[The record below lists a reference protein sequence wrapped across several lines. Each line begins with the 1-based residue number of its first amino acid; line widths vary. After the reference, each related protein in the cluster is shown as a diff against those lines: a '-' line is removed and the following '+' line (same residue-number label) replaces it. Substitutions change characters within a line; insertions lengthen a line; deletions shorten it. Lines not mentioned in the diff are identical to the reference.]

1 MSDWIILLG
10 WPPHP
15 FSGGILVL
23 LSLAYGMQ
31 ARLRLRPSLLALQVG
46 FICLIGNTIL
56 LSMFDGNMMPFDLI
70 NALLTQTFGYL
81 LGYTIIGWLIIKL
94 CFIIRSHYD
103 QSNIFTRNR
112 S

>member
-1 MSDWIILLG
+1 MSDWLILLG
-10 WPPHP
+10 WPPSP
-15 FSGGILVL
+15 ISGGVLVL

-56 LSMFDGNMMPFDLI
+56 LSIFDGNMMPFDLT

-94 CFIIRSHYD
+94 CFIIRSHND
-103 QSNIFTRNR
+103 QANIFTRNR